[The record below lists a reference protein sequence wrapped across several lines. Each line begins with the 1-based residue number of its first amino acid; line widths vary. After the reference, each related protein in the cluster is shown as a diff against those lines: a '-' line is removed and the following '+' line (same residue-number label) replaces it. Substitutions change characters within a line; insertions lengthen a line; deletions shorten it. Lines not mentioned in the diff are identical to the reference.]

1 MSTPQT
7 RLHFVSAAI
16 LAIGFGSA
24 IWIHLAAEPAPP
36 NPLGYA
42 PEDSKQY
49 MRELERYGGKANVL
63 AVELKQWFDGLW
75 HGKRLA
81 VTVACVTVLLAGACL
96 LVATLWP
103 SDLDAAASRDNQE
116 DGAAS

>member
-1 MSTPQT
+1 VSTPQT
-7 RLHFVSAAI
+7 RLHLVSAAI

-36 NPLGYA
+36 NPLGYG

-49 MRELERYGGKANVL
+49 MRELELYGGKANVL
-63 AVELKQWFDGLW
+63 AVELKHWFDGLW

-103 SDLDAAASRDNQE
+103 SDHAVTSRGNQE
-116 DGAAS
+116 GGAAS